1 MEVTAVKVLL
11 VNGSPHER
19 GCTNAA
25 LELVAEAL
33 RENGIEAEIY
43 WLGVKPVTGCI
54 SCRKCTT
61 LGGRCAIDDK
71 VNEFKELA
79 READGFVFGS
89 PVHYGSC
96 SASLKGFMDR
106 LFFSERHG
114 NKSEAFRLKP
124 AAAVVSARRSGTTAA
139 LDQINRYFTM
149 YEMPIIPSRYWCAVH
164 GAKRE
169 DIYQDEEGVFV
180 MRTLGRYMAYY
191 LKCLEA
197 GRKTGIEPPALES
210 YSTTNFIRSDPSMY
224 GFKD

>member
-1 MEVTAVKVLL
+1 MKVLL
-11 VNGSPHER
+11 SNGSLHEH
-19 GCTNAA
+19 GCADAA
-25 LELVAEAL
+25 LSLVADAL
-33 RENGIEAEIY
+33 RENGVEAETY

-54 SCRKCTT
+54 GCRQCMK
-61 LGGRCAIDDK
+61 LGGKCAIDDK

-79 READGFVFGS
+79 RAADGFVFGS

-114 NKSEAFRLKP
+114 NGSEAFRLKP

-149 YEMPIIPSRYWCAVH
+149 YEMPVIPSRYWCAVH

-169 DIYQDEEGVFV
+169 DVYQDEEGVFV

-191 LKCLEA
+191 LPCLEA
-197 GRKTGIEPPALES
+197 GRGAGITPPGLES
-210 YSTTNFIRSDPSMY
+210 YNTTNFIRTDPGMY
-224 GFKD
+224 GFR